1 VTRNKIEMQTDYW
14 CGNLKE
20 RNHLEDKEEDG
31 RMILRYLKGTIRN
44 GVERI
49 HVVWKSGKLRVF
61 VKAAMNLKSK

>member
-1 VTRNKIEMQTDYW
+1 MHTGFW

-20 RNHLEDKEEDG
+20 RNHLENLGEDG
-31 RMILRYLKGTIRN
+31 RIILRYLKGTIRN

-49 HVVWKSGKLRVF
+49 HMVWKSGKLRAF